1 MSLHPPSQRPAED
14 DAVPLA
20 PLKLEN
26 MIAGGTKSQLKIR
39 KAVQHPDSQSSSR
52 SCGGPAPAPA
62 TEPAR
67 NVDVRVTLPIL
78 DRIKRL
84 NFASTVNVS
93 ADLYE
98 FVSPL
103 WNSELRRF
111 KQAVDKILSKREF
124 TQRYGIF
131 EGLCYTQDVQLKI
144 ELANVYTDTTSRPSP
159 LETLCGCVAKDFPEG
174 SGKSV
179 TIGGIIEING
189 AAFALTNGHFTTTA
203 LDNLQRSPTGA
214 NIDSDTQ
221 DSEDGSESIL
231 ILDDLKLPK
240 LKSTRSP
247 MGYRSDPLKLDLL
260 HTSGG
265 DTVRHGK
272 EWSTISVTEKSLCLP
287 NIYITTES
295 TSDSEEQQRRWYL
308 TAAAETASVR
318 NVIVLTSSEGCC
330 SGTLLANESYL
341 RLPTGDFVLT
351 WMIRLD
357 NTSGLRKG
365 DSGAW
370 VIDKESKIVYGHIT
384 AFSERDG
391 YLIPLSHM
399 LKEIGAHHRGFAV
412 LPSPLVYLADLAKY
426 WSDRD
431 NDDLASRFAG
441 EMMIH
446 DSAFDSPGSW
456 LHNCFQDLIV
466 RYRTDKTALIALLKI
481 SGKNLPTLLTM
492 DKDFEKY
499 VESVAGLDEHLRWKL
514 RAICREGR
522 ELGSLQTIRASG
534 ASQSVRRGLY
544 NPRVLQQTPDPSFPA
559 DLSKA
564 IEMDDIET
572 LCVLLSHGANPNV
585 KLETSEFALQKASHK
600 GFDAI
605 VRTLIDMGAYVNAQG
620 GRYGNALQ
628 AASFAGHDKLVQML
642 LESGADVNAQGGDYG
657 NALQAASAE
666 GHDKIVQQLLD
677 VGAEVNAQG
686 GEYGNAL
693 YAASAG
699 GHDKLVQ
706 ILLDKGADVNAQ
718 DGDYG
723 HALQVAS
730 ARGHERIVQML
741 LAAGAD
747 VNAQSKKHG
756 NALQAASAGG
766 HDKIVHQLLDVGAD
780 VNAQGGHYGNA
791 LQAASARGQDK
802 TAQQLLNAG
811 AYVNAQG
818 GHYGNALSAAIE
830 GNHDGIMQM
839 LLKEGVHGNSQNG
852 YYADLLHAAFS
863 RGQVNVIHT
872 LLENGVNINA
882 QSTLHNN
889 ALYTAS
895 HAGDSKTVQMLI
907 QAGAD
912 INTQGG
918 HYGNALQAASAGGHA
933 EIVQLL
939 LDRGADANAR
949 NGAYGSA
956 LYAASYESHIG
967 IVEIL
972 LDAGADISTL
982 SRSYN
987 SALQKA
993 SSGGYE
999 KFVRILIDVGADVNA
1014 QSEHYGNALQGAS
1027 ERGHDKIVQ
1036 MLLDAGADI
1045 NTQGGRYGNA
1055 LQAASA
1061 EGHDKIVHQLL
1072 DVGAEV
1078 NAQGGEY
1085 GSALQA
1091 ASVRGHDK
1099 TVQILL
1105 D

>member
-1 MSLHPPSQRPAED
+1 
-14 DAVPLA
+14 
-20 PLKLEN
+20 
-26 MIAGGTKSQLKIR
+26 MIAEGTKSQLKIR
-39 KAVQHPDSQSSSR
+39 KTVQHPDSQSSSR

-62 TEPAR
+62 PATAPATAPAR

-84 NFASTVNVS
+84 NFASSVNVT
-93 ADLYE
+93 ADLYQS
-98 FVSPL
+98 VSPL

-111 KQAVDKILSKREF
+111 KQAVDRILSKREF

-144 ELANVYTDTTSRPSP
+144 ELASVYTDTTSRPSP
-159 LETLCGCVAKDFPEG
+159 LETLCGCVVKDFPGG

-265 DTVRHGK
+265 YTVRHGK

-287 NIYITTES
+287 NIYRTTES

-492 DKDFEKY
+492 DKDFERY
-499 VESVAGLDEHLRWKL
+499 VESVAGLDEHRRGKL
-514 RAICREGR
+514 RAICREG
-522 ELGSLQTIRASG
+522 
-534 ASQSVRRGLY
+534 
-544 NPRVLQQTPDPSFPA
+544 P

-585 KLETSEFALQKASHK
+585 KLETSEFALQKASQK

-605 VRTLIDMGAYVNAQG
+605 VRILIDMGAYINAQG

-657 NALQAASAE
+657 NALQAASAG

-677 VGAEVNAQG
+677 VGADVKAQG

-693 YAASAG
+693 YAASVR
-699 GHDKLVQ
+699 GHDKIVQ
-706 ILLDKGADVNAQ
+706 LLLDKGADVNAQ
-718 DGDYG
+718 GGRYG
-723 HALQVAS
+723 NALYEAS
-730 ARGHERIVQML
+730 VRGHDKIVQL
-741 LAAGAD
+741 LLDKGAD
-747 VNAQSKKHG
+747 VNAQGGRYG

-766 HDKIVHQLLDVGAD
+766 HDKIVQTLLTGGA
-780 VNAQGGHYGNA
+780 
-791 LQAASARGQDK
+791 R
-802 TAQQLLNAG
+802 
-811 AYVNAQG
+811 
-818 GHYGNALSAAIE
+818 LSASNLFLALRQNLITVVP
-830 GNHDGIMQM
+830 
-839 LLKEGVHGNSQNG
+839 LLLPYLTGDMVSKRD
-852 YYADLLHAAFS
+852 ADYNKTLLHWAAELNH
-863 RGQVNVIHT
+863 RALTNRCLDLGAEVDATDKYGETALHYAA
-872 LLENGVNINA
+872 ENGHLDI
-882 QSTLHNN
+882 
-889 ALYTAS
+889 
-895 HAGDSKTVQMLI
+895 VQILI
-907 QAGAD
+907 QANAD
-912 INTQGG
+912 RTILDSRGRT
-918 HYGNALQAASAGGHA
+918 ALDCA
-933 EIVQLL
+933 
-939 LDRGADANAR
+939 RGAGPDHGR
-949 NGAYGSA
+949 R
-956 LYAASYESHIG
+956 SHPD
-967 IVEIL
+967 VVTYLEQWVSEIKP
-972 LDAGADISTL
+972 G
-982 SRSYN
+982 
-987 SALQKA
+987 
-993 SSGGYE
+993 
-999 KFVRILIDVGADVNA
+999 
-1014 QSEHYGNALQGAS
+1014 
-1027 ERGHDKIVQ
+1027 
-1036 MLLDAGADI
+1036 
-1045 NTQGGRYGNA
+1045 
-1055 LQAASA
+1055 
-1061 EGHDKIVHQLL
+1061 
-1072 DVGAEV
+1072 
-1078 NAQGGEY
+1078 
-1085 GSALQA
+1085 
-1091 ASVRGHDK
+1091 
-1099 TVQILL
+1099 
-1105 D
+1105 